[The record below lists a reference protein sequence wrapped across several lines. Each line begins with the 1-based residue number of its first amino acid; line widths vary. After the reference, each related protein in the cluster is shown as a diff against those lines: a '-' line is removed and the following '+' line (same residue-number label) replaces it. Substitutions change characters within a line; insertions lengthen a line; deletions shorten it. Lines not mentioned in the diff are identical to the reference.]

1 MLFLKRYG
9 WLFIIPILIFLI
21 IFQQKDDQQTV
32 VQESKS
38 PESAANKENG
48 DVEAST
54 QKMIVDVKGEVVK
67 PGIYELNAGL
77 RVNDAID
84 LAGGMTEQADQ
95 TSVNLAQK
103 IQDEMVILVTSL
115 ATESEAQ
122 SEESATETTGK
133 VRINQATLEEMQA
146 LPGIGPSKAEAIIK
160 HREENGLFKKA
171 EDLLGVSG
179 IGEKTLENMID
190 TIQVP

>member
-9 WLFIIPILIFLI
+9 WLLIIPFLLFLI
-21 IFQQKDDQQTV
+21 IYQQKDDQQTV
-32 VQESKS
+32 VRESERPALDATIEKDN
-38 PESAANKENG
+38 EKT
-48 DVEAST
+48 ST
-54 QKMIVDVKGEVVK
+54 QKMVVDVKGEVVK

-115 ATESEAQ
+115 TTGSEAQ
-122 SEESATETTGK
+122 TEQSGITGK

-171 EDLLGVSG
+171 EDLLEVTG